1 MLASPMNNQDM
12 LQRADVLSDMRN
24 HEANRVLGDMGHAVD
39 HMRKKEALQEHS
51 VQKTENAELDP
62 DGRQEHGSGQGEKEG
77 RHGRER
83 LAEEGTPMT
92 PPHGIAGD
100 HLDILA

>member
-39 HMRKKEALQEHS
+39 HMRKKEALQEQS
-51 VQKTENAELDP
+51 VQRTENAELDP
-62 DGRQEHGSGQGEKEG
+62 DGRQEQGGAQSENQG

-83 LAEEGTPMT
+83 PAEEGGFVTPV
-92 PPHGIAGD
+92 HGIAGD